1 MGLESDP
8 RQADGGLCSFGLV
21 SATQSQVSEI
31 FYGFSSSEFDIS
43 SFRGPSQA
51 EMTLRLSEGLC

>member
-31 FYGFSSSEFDIS
+31 FYGFGSSEFDIS

-51 EMTLRLSEGLC
+51 EMTLK

>member
-8 RQADGGLCSFGLV
+8 RQADGGLCPFGLIP
-21 SATQSQVSEI
+21 ATKPQVSEI
-31 FYGFSSSEFDIS
+31 LYGFGSSEFDIS

-51 EMTLRLSEGLC
+51 EMTLR